1 MLGQLRKFST
11 SKFAF
16 LLTAIIIVPF
26 VFWGMGSVFSG
37 GTSNVVA
44 RINNVNISTEEYIDY
59 LNFRNI
65 DSRVLKENL
74 DKNIIEDNLNLLIS
88 KTLLDQEIKRFKI
101 NLTDKSLLDKIKLN
115 PLFKDDKNKFSR
127 VKYEK
132 YLIENNTS
140 AVQFEKNLKNNELQ
154 NKLYSYVGGGIK
166 SPKFFINKFHDKEN
180 KIIDYSY
187 INMNKNYKKNFSNSE
202 IDKFIKSQK
211 DNLKRDYI
219 TFSYAKI
226 TPKNLID
233 ENDFNEKF
241 FQEIDDIENQ
251 IFSGVDINL
260 ILKKYNIILTKKKDI
275 TKNDKLTPDENE
287 IFKKSKKT
295 QNGIMDK
302 NDYYLIYNV
311 SSIKRLIPDI
321 SDDNFKREVI
331 NKMLINEKYKFNLEV
346 LQKMQKGEFTQEDFI
361 NLSKK
366 SELIN
371 SSIKSINEND
381 LFNKDS
387 LKLLFSL
394 KPNSYLLM
402 TDDNQNV
409 YAVKINNSKNI
420 NLNKASNNYEL
431 YSNITNAK
439 MINDLYNSYDILL
452 NKDYKIKIFEKNLE
466 RVKNYFK

>member
-1 MLGQLRKFST
+1 
-11 SKFAF
+11 
-16 LLTAIIIVPF
+16 
-26 VFWGMGSVFSG
+26 
-37 GTSNVVA
+37 
-44 RINNVNISTEEYIDY
+44 
-59 LNFRNI
+59 
-65 DSRVLKENL
+65 
-74 DKNIIEDNLNLLIS
+74 
-88 KTLLDQEIKRFKI
+88 
-101 NLTDKSLLDKIKLN
+101 
-115 PLFKDDKNKFSR
+115 
-127 VKYEK
+127 
-132 YLIENNTS
+132 
-140 AVQFEKNLKNNELQ
+140 
-154 NKLYSYVGGGIK
+154 
-166 SPKFFINKFHDKEN
+166 
-180 KIIDYSY
+180 IDYSY

-439 MINDLYNSYDILL
+439 MINDLYNSYDIL
-452 NKDYKIKIFEKNLE
+452 
-466 RVKNYFK
+466 